1 MSCVNPL
8 IPIVVIVVYINLC
21 LNQIYLI
28 IITVMSLDTII
39 DKLLISLK
47 TELDRDKNKEFIE
60 DELLKPL
67 IHKILDQM
75 YPYILWPAL
84 LFMSMFIF
92 IMIILFLNIRVFM
105 CTQ

>member
-1 MSCVNPL
+1 
-8 IPIVVIVVYINLC
+8 
-21 LNQIYLI
+21 
-28 IITVMSLDTII
+28 MSLDTII

>member
-1 MSCVNPL
+1 
-8 IPIVVIVVYINLC
+8 
-21 LNQIYLI
+21 
-28 IITVMSLDTII
+28 MSLDAII

-47 TELDRDKNKEFIE
+47 NELDRDKNKEFIE

-105 CTQ
+105 CTE

>member
-1 MSCVNPL
+1 
-8 IPIVVIVVYINLC
+8 
-21 LNQIYLI
+21 
-28 IITVMSLDTII
+28 MSLDTII

-47 TELDRDKNKEFIE
+47 NELDRDKNKEFIE

-92 IMIILFLNIRVFM
+92 IMIIS
-105 CTQ
+105 

>member
-1 MSCVNPL
+1 
-8 IPIVVIVVYINLC
+8 
-21 LNQIYLI
+21 
-28 IITVMSLDTII
+28 MSLDAII

-60 DELLKPL
+60 NELLKPL

-75 YPYILWPAL
+75 YPYIMWPAL
-84 LFMSMFIF
+84 LFMSMFVF

>member
-1 MSCVNPL
+1 
-8 IPIVVIVVYINLC
+8 
-21 LNQIYLI
+21 
-28 IITVMSLDTII
+28 MSLDTII

-92 IMIILFLNIRVFM
+92 IMIILFLNIRIFL
-105 CTQ
+105 CA

>member
-1 MSCVNPL
+1 
-8 IPIVVIVVYINLC
+8 
-21 LNQIYLI
+21 
-28 IITVMSLDTII
+28 MSLDTII

-47 TELDRDKNKEFIE
+47 NELDRDKNKEFIE

-92 IMIILFLNIRVFM
+92 IMIILFLNIRIFL
-105 CTQ
+105 CA